1 MSKIAVVLALF
12 MTQASL
18 GPKDGRDLPPSDL
31 ERIQVGQVAPD
42 FTLLDIDGNEV
53 TLSDF
58 RGKKVVLVFSRGHW

>member
-53 TLSDF
+53 TFSDF

>member
-1 MSKIAVVLALF
+1 MSRIAVLLALF
-12 MTQASL
+12 LTQASL

-42 FTLLDIDGNEV
+42 FTLLDVEGNHV

-58 RGKKVVLVFSRGHW
+58 RGKKVVVVFSRGHW

>member
-1 MSKIAVVLALF
+1 MSRIAVLLALF
-12 MTQASL
+12 LTQASL

-42 FTLLDIDGNEV
+42 FTLLDVEGNRV

-58 RGKKVVLVFSRGHW
+58 RGKKVVVVFSRGHW